1 MTSMIFTEEICS
13 VDKVD
18 DLKVKLAKAG
28 DKTAFSALIDCHR
41 LALYRIAKG
50 LLESDFDAADAIQE
64 TIISAYTNIGNLKKD
79 EFFKT
84 WLIRILINECKK
96 ISRRSDKI
104 VSLEKVSEQAVSDTY
119 PSDDATSGFINMLDL
134 NLKQVTILYYYEDF
148 SVKEIAGI
156 LNIFQG
162 TVKSRL
168 SRARRELSKLMY
180 EKGDDKNEK

>member
-1 MTSMIFTEEICS
+1 MTSMILTEEIRKFNR
-13 VDKVD
+13 VDNSNVR
-18 DLKVKLAKAG
+18 LAKAG
-28 DKTAFSALIDCHR
+28 DKTAFSTLIDCHR

-50 LLESDFDAADAIQE
+50 LLESDFDSGDAIQE

-96 ISRRSDKI
+96 ISRRSNKI
-104 VSLEKVSEQAVSDTY
+104 VSLEKISEQAVSDTY
-119 PSDDATSGFINMLDL
+119 PSDDGSTGFINMLDPS
-134 NLKQVTILYYYEDF
+134 LKQVTILYYYEDF
-148 SVKEIAGI
+148 SVKEIATI

-180 EKGDDKNEK
+180 AKGDDKNER